1 MAKTFWA
8 ENSFL
13 SPSESLFFTN
23 QAFFFE
29 FCPVSFH
36 LGFLIHF
43 GESRFEVCLNI
54 CPDAVCSTI
63 YQVWRPNYAPSCI
76 SYPLLKIFIFKV
88 EAKVTFVFL
97 EVSCFKGLKS
107 DLFVSEET
115 ETIWWWQIY
124 WLSGHRTKRS
134 AYSSSFPLTAL

>member
-1 MAKTFWA
+1 MKLFHGKF
-8 ENSFL
+8 NYGL
-13 SPSESLFFTN
+13 RIPSCPLQSLFFTN
-23 QAFFFE
+23 QALILE

-36 LGFLIHF
+36 LDFLIHF
-43 GESRFEVCLNI
+43 GDSRFEVYLNI
-54 CPDAVCSTI
+54 CPYAVCLTI

-88 EAKVTFVFL
+88 EAKVTFAFL

-115 ETIWWWQIY
+115 ETIW
-124 WLSGHRTKRS
+124 R
-134 AYSSSFPLTAL
+134 